1 MKYKKIK
8 KNQMITEDFI
18 HYLRIR
24 MNSTGESL
32 LKCTAVIKEYR
43 CFPKNSNQCRK
54 IFVCYDKYG
63 DILDA
68 VESIGISCASL
79 RAQLPKRITV
89 LNYDFYTTAREFKN
103 NTSFSLD
110 W

>member
-1 MKYKKIK
+1 MKYKKVEK
-8 KNQMITEDFI
+8 RSMRTEDFI

-24 MNSTGESL
+24 VNSTGESL
-32 LKCTAVIKEYR
+32 LKRTAAIKEYR
-43 CFPKNSNQCRK
+43 YFPKRSNQCRK

-89 LNYDFYTTAREFKN
+89 LDYDVYTTAKEFRYY
-103 NTSFSLD
+103 TAFSLD

>member
-1 MKYKKIK
+1 MKHNKVRKCSM
-8 KNQMITEDFI
+8 NTEDFI

-24 MNSTGESL
+24 VNSTGESL
-32 LKCTAVIKEYR
+32 LKRTAVIKEYR
-43 CFPKNSNQCRK
+43 YFPKNSNQCRK
-54 IFVCYDKYG
+54 IFVCYTKYG
-63 DILDA
+63 YILDA

-89 LNYDFYTTAREFKN
+89 LNYDFYTTAREFRYY
-103 NTSFSLD
+103 TEFSME

>member
-8 KNQMITEDFI
+8 KNQMMTEDFI

-24 MNSTGESL
+24 VNSTGESL
-32 LKCTAVIKEYR
+32 LKRTAVIKEYR
-43 CFPKNSNQCRK
+43 YFPKNSNQCRK
-54 IFVCYDKYG
+54 IFVCYTKYG
-63 DILDA
+63 YILDA

-89 LNYDFYTTAREFKN
+89 LNYDFYTTAREFRYY
-103 NTSFSLD
+103 TEFSMN